1 MSTRCCPALFLAA
14 PASGQGKTTVTA
26 ALARHHRDLGRR
38 VRVFKTGPDFL
49 DPMILERASGAPVY
63 QLDLWMGGEA
73 HCRQLLYQAAGAA
86 DLILIEGVM
95 GLFDGE
101 SSSADQAIRLGIPVL
116 AIIDASHMAQTFGA
130 LAHGL
135 ATYRPGLPF
144 AGVFANRVAGER
156 HYQMLAE
163 SLPTGLAAYGWLPR
177 DAGIALP
184 SRHLGLVQA
193 AQIADLEG
201 RLDQAA
207 AGLRLRDPALPAA
220 VTFCPVV
227 APKPVN
233 TFPASADPPP
243 PNSLPRGKGELS
255 EWLVPDASSNP
266 LPRGSKYSKW
276 LDPDAPSNPL
286 PREGEFSQ
294 WLDPDTPSSP
304 LPQGG
309 GSSEWLDSDAPSPLV
324 GEGWGEGG
332 ERLSSKT
339 RANSPSQPLAGVRI
353 AIARDAAFAFL
364 YRANLELLTALGA
377 EIAFFSPLA
386 DSTPPVA
393 DALYLPGG
401 YPELHL
407 ERLAAN
413 ETMKAAIRAHHADE
427 KPILAECGG
436 MLYLLES
443 LTDTQGQVAAMA
455 GLMPGQAR
463 MGDKLAN
470 LGMHEIEL
478 PEGSLRGHSFHYS
491 RLETSLTPLALSQG
505 RRGRGGEPA
514 YRLGSLL
521 ASYLHLYFP
530 SNSKATARLFVP
542 RLPTFS
548 QASTRGAP
556 VEQSPCP
563 TN

>member
-1 MSTRCCPALFLAA
+1 MSRRACPALFLAA

-26 ALARHHRDLGRR
+26 ALARHHRDLGHQ

-95 GLFDGE
+95 GLFDGD
-101 SSSADQAIRLGIPVL
+101 SSSADLATRLGIPIL

-163 SLPTGLAAYGWLPR
+163 SLPPGLTALGWLPR
-177 DAGIALP
+177 DADIALP

-193 AQIADLEG
+193 AQIADLEA
-201 RLDQAA
+201 RLDLAA
-207 AGLRLRDPALPAA
+207 AALRLTDPALPAA
-220 VTFCPVV
+220 VTFSPVV
-227 APKPVN
+227 APEPVN

-243 PNSLPRGKGELS
+243 PNPLPRGEGKLS
-255 EWLVPDASSNP
+255 DWLDPDALPNP
-266 LPRGSKYSKW
+266 LPRGGKSSDW
-276 LDPDAPSNPL
+276 LDP
-286 PREGEFSQ
+286 
-294 WLDPDTPSSP
+294 
-304 LPQGG
+304 
-309 GSSEWLDSDAPSPLV
+309 DAPSPLV

-332 ERLSSKT
+332 GGSSSQT
-339 RANSPSQPLAGVRI
+339 RATSPSLPLAGVRI
-353 AIARDAAFAFL
+353 AIALDAAFAFL
-364 YRANLELLTALGA
+364 YRANLELLTELGA

-386 DSTPPVA
+386 DRALPAA

-413 ETMKAAIRAHHADE
+413 ADMKAAIRAHHADD

-463 MGDKLAN
+463 MGDRLAN
-470 LGMHEIEL
+470 LGMHEIAL
-478 PEGSLRGHSFHYS
+478 PEGALRGHSFHYS
-491 RLETSLTPLALSQG
+491 RLATPLMPLAMSEA
-505 RRGRGGEPA
+505 RRGHGSEPA

-530 SNSKATARLFVP
+530 SNPRATARLFAP
-542 RLPTFS
+542 RPPT
-548 QASTRGAP
+548 ST
-556 VEQSPCP
+556 
-563 TN
+563 

>member
-1 MSTRCCPALFLAA
+1 MSRRACPALFLAA

-26 ALARHHRDLGRR
+26 ALARHHRDLGHR

-95 GLFDGE
+95 GLFDGD
-101 SSSADQAIRLGIPVL
+101 SSSADLATRLGIPIL

-163 SLPTGLAAYGWLPR
+163 SLPPGLTALGWLPR
-177 DAGIALP
+177 DADIALP

-193 AQIADLEG
+193 AQIADLEA

-207 AGLRLRDPALPAA
+207 AALRLTDPALPAA
-220 VTFCPVV
+220 VTFSPVV
-227 APKPVN
+227 APEPVN

-243 PNSLPRGKGELS
+243 PN
-255 EWLVPDASSNP
+255 P
-266 LPRGSKYSKW
+266 LPRG
-276 LDPDAPSNPL
+276 
-286 PREGEFSQ
+286 EGE
-294 WLDPDTPSSP
+294 P
-304 LPQGG
+304 
-309 GSSEWLDSDAPSPLV
+309 SEWLDPDAPSPLV

-332 ERLSSKT
+332 GGSSRRT
-339 RANSPSQPLAGVRI
+339 RATSPSLPLAGVRI

-364 YRANLELLTALGA
+364 YRANLELLTELGA

-386 DSTPPVA
+386 DRALPAA

-413 ETMKAAIRAHHADE
+413 TAMKAAIRAHHAD
-427 KPILAECGG
+427 
-436 MLYLLES
+436 
-443 LTDTQGQVAAMA
+443 GQAHPRRVRRHALSA
-455 GLMPGQAR
+455 GVPDRHPGPGCRHGRPDAWPGPDGGQAR
-463 MGDKLAN
+463 Q
-470 LGMHEIEL
+470 
-478 PEGSLRGHSFHYS
+478 SGH
-491 RLETSLTPLALSQG
+491 A
-505 RRGRGGEPA
+505 
-514 YRLGSLL
+514 
-521 ASYLHLYFP
+521 
-530 SNSKATARLFVP
+530 
-542 RLPTFS
+542 
-548 QASTRGAP
+548 
-556 VEQSPCP
+556 
-563 TN
+563 